1 MGVIFA
7 AGIGGLHTFE
17 EEAGYYALNQD
28 KGPKYSPFF
37 IPKMIADM
45 AAGLIS
51 MNYGYRGPNYATV
64 SACASSTHALIDAFN
79 CIRLGKADGQN
90 TEVLQGLNAGQSYV
104 KGGSF
109 VLKSELG
116 KATAEHVH

>member
-1 MGVIFA
+1 MVFVPVE
-7 AGIGGLHTFE
+7 GGFK
-17 EEAGYYALNQD
+17 AQNV
-28 KGPKYSPFF
+28 K
-37 IPKMIADM
+37 
-45 AAGLIS
+45 
-51 MNYGYRGPNYATV
+51 
-64 SACASSTHALIDAFN
+64 
-79 CIRLGKADGQN
+79 LGKADGQN